1 MCRAPRPRCS
11 TTQLWFNKEIEVV
24 VRSPELMAKLAADF
38 VDPAPPASPDEL
50 KKIVNAEVKKWEG
63 VVRRGNIKTE

>member
-24 VRSPELMAKLAADF
+24 ARSPELMAKLAADF
-38 VDPAPPASPDEL
+38 VDP
-50 KKIVNAEVKKWEG
+50 
-63 VVRRGNIKTE
+63 RRLHRLMN